1 MSVTRPPG
9 PDQIRFVAESRHSWK
24 VLEILPFQSLPGLP
38 ENSKN
43 TFDLLLYSVS
53 SINKALCLSAK
64 SDFGESDR
72 IIRRG
77 TRGTVHIIV
86 HILTSFND
94 LFIQL

>member
-53 SINKALCLSAK
+53 SIN
-64 SDFGESDR
+64 
-72 IIRRG
+72 
-77 TRGTVHIIV
+77 
-86 HILTSFND
+86 
-94 LFIQL
+94 